1 MDTFVLVILV
11 VAFFTIVTTVVVT
24 FYNYCKTKI
33 LQSQDVSSNPKQV
46 ATTNNIPAKN
56 ALCVTGVSAHSLL
69 LVFLAAERGVPV
81 TLIVSSDPSSIV
93 STFPANIADFV
104 KVNYKCENVYD
115 MIASLPKSVNV
126 IPEDEKSS
134 SLPGIQVGMETIKD
148 PFFMAETLC
157 GKADSVIIIQQS
169 CSKLQDDFDII

>member
-24 FYNYCKTKI
+24 FYNYGKTKI
-33 LQSQDVSSNPKQV
+33 LQSQDASSNPKQV
-46 ATTNNIPAKN
+46 ATTNIPAKN
-56 ALCVTGVSAHSLL
+56 GLCVTGVSAHSLL

-104 KVNYKCENVYD
+104 KANYKCENVYD